1 MKDKY
6 NSVNQLMKDKNDD
19 KIITSSEREDREE
32 IQSTIPLIEEI
43 NTNIF
48 CFFPLS
54 INWNVNH
61 NVIFRIVY

>member
-43 NTNIF
+43 NTNI
-48 CFFPLS
+48 LRRLIETKNS
-54 INWNVNH
+54 EEIDK
-61 NVIFRIVY
+61 YL

>member
-48 CFFPLS
+48 LFFSSL
-54 INWNVNH
+54 N
-61 NVIFRIVY
+61 